1 MLFQKPYGVNV
12 MLIKRRKMW
21 VAPLMLI
28 FGSSES
34 EGENQNQNQNQNNN
48 RNGAQCGESVLRY
61 GAPCGIRVG
70 QECKVRSGHQCQPHR
85 FGPSCSA
92 RTGSDCVARVGN
104 PCKPILPDEP
114 LPPSR

>member
-1 MLFQKPYGVNV
+1 MI
-12 MLIKRRKMW
+12 IKRRKMW

-34 EGENQNQNQNQNNN
+34 GAAKKEKTMF
-48 RNGAQCGESVLRY
+48 GAQCGESVLRY
-61 GAPCGIRVG
+61 GAPCGIRKG
-70 QECKVRSGHQCQPHR
+70 HACRVRLGHQCQPHR